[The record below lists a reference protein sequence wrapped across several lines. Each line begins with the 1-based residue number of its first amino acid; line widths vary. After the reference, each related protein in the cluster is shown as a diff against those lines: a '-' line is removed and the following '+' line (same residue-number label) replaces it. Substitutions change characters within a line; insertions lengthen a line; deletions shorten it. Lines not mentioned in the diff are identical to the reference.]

1 MKQLFPTI
9 IICFLSAQIFYGQD
23 EVLVNK
29 QALEDR
35 QIELNWMPTYEK
47 ALYKSKK
54 ERKPLLIYFTGS
66 DWCGWCIK
74 LQKEV
79 FNTAK
84 FKNWSED
91 IILLELDFPRRTAQ
105 SDTLKAQNAQ
115 LKNMF
120 QVRGYPSV
128 YFINPEEAAEGK
140 INLNNLGKTGYI
152 NGGAQKWI
160 KNANSILETAI

>member
-1 MKQLFPTI
+1 MKKILFTLLLFLI
-9 IICFLSAQIFYGQD
+9 IATNSFSQD
-23 EVLVNK
+23 TSVWYTDANAAITTAIKEDKKVL
-29 QALEDR
+29 LF
-35 QIELNWMPTYEK
+35 
-47 ALYKSKK
+47 
-54 ERKPLLIYFTGS
+54 FTGS

-128 YFINPEEAAEGK
+128 YFINPKEAAEGK